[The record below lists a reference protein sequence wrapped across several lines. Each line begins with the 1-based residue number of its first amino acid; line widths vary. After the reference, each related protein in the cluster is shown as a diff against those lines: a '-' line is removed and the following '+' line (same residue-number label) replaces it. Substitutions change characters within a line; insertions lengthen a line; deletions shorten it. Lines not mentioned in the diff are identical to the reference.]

1 MKVETTLPTTKV
13 RSLSQELQQIAEKEL
28 NEVNSRLTSDIQQIR
43 DWINK
48 QPHFN
53 FDIGDQLLVSFLRC
67 SKFSLERTKERLDRY
82 FTIRT
87 MAPEVFTN
95 RDPLLPELQA
105 ILEAG
110 FILPLPNVAKEN
122 NHRIIVLRYSN
133 NLDPNLM
140 TMVNIAKL
148 SYMILDILLR
158 EDDNAVVSGVV
169 FWSYCKDC
177 PSKYAIQLTPA
188 SLQRYSVI
196 EEKGFPFRMKGAY
209 YSHVPQIFEA
219 CYNIF
224 KVFCSDK
231 LKQRMGLYSE
241 SNIEELFKK
250 IPKDLLPQEFGG
262 CNGSVKDLTV
272 FWKDKVESCRDW
284 FLKDEHCKIDERLRP
299 GTPKTCS
306 EVFGLEGSF
315 RKLDLD

>member
-1 MKVETTLPTTKV
+1 MKVETSAPTTKV
-13 RSLSQELQQIAEKEL
+13 RPLPQELQQIAEKEL
-28 NEVNSRLTSDIQQIR
+28 NGVNSRLTSDIQQIR

-53 FDIGDQLLVSFLRC
+53 FDIGEQLLVSFLRC

-122 NHRIIVLRYSN
+122 GHRIIVLRYSD
-133 NLDPNLM
+133 NLNPNLM

-148 SYMILDILLR
+148 SYMVLDILLR
-158 EDDNAVVSGVV
+158 EDDNAVVSGILL
-169 FWSYCKDC
+169 WSYCKNF
-177 PSKYAIQLTPA
+177 PSKYTIQMTPA

-209 YSHVPQIFEA
+209 YSHVPKIFET
-219 CYNIF
+219 CYNVF
-224 KVFCSDK
+224 KVFCSEK

-241 SNIEELFKK
+241 NNSEELFKK

-262 CNGSVKDLTV
+262 CNGSVKDLTGNSAENKCAIN
-272 FWKDKVESCRDW
+272 WYC
-284 FLKDEHCKIDERLRP
+284 LL
-299 GTPKTCS
+299 
-306 EVFGLEGSF
+306 
-315 RKLDLD
+315 